1 MHRRKA
7 IHYSVALAIT
17 FGSAC
22 GSNATAPVVSSVA
35 GTWSLTTVNA
45 KPLPYVFGASDPKLE
60 VIDKKYV
67 ISTANTFTTSLT
79 VRSTE
84 LDGSVTTSTTA
95 GSGTLTL
102 SNNAVTF
109 TYAGDG
115 TVAIATVTPT
125 TMTFNAGATQEF
137 TRQ

>member
-1 MHRRKA
+1 MNHRKA
-7 IHYSVALAIT
+7 IHYAVALAIT

-22 GSNATAPVVSSVA
+22 GSDATAPVVTSVA
-35 GTWSLTTVNA
+35 GTWTLTAVNA
-45 KPLPYVFGASDPKLE
+45 KPLPYVFSASDPKLE
-60 VIDKKYV
+60 VIDKRYV
-67 ISTANTFTTSLT
+67 ISAANTFTTSLT

-84 LDGSVTTSTTA
+84 LDGSVSTSTTS

-102 SNNAVTF
+102 SNNIVTF
-109 TYAGDG
+109 TYTSDG
-115 TVAIATVTPT
+115 SVLIATVTPT